1 MIKIYT
7 HILLKNRL
15 NFNPHLLSK
24 VGDIRLS
31 SIKTTYFCCI
41 LVKGGYS
48 MEIRWK
54 WVEIVLLH
62 TVLYIGIY
70 SNELFKYTMIV
81 KLKMLVTGKMY
92 VKNCA
97 LRSKEG
103 LVRHE
108 GKSWCLFL
116 NRTNNTLNGILIIE
130 SLLKSYC

>member
-97 LRSKEG
+97 QKTIREIFSANMWSTIKRRIGETWRKVLM
-103 LVRHE
+103 
-108 GKSWCLFL
+108 
-116 NRTNNTLNGILIIE
+116 LIPE
-130 SLLKSYC
+130 SD